1 MFSVCRPAWSLY
13 RQASVWAW
21 TTSLRCSLRSAYTRT
36 PYKGETYTIS
46 RICDRLEVRK
56 NRYLTSRL
64 HNADCDFEMP
74 KRILIADDSEL
85 IRRQVRRMVDS
96 DPQIEVCAEAENGA
110 EAVSKTR
117 KYRPDL
123 VLIDVFM
130 PEVNGFD
137 AVREIKKRV
146 PDTPVV
152 IFTSYDSDTIRNES
166 EKAGAD
172 VVLLKAK
179 GGVELLPTIH
189 KLLDTDPIAA

>member
-1 MFSVCRPAWSLY
+1 MVVIQAGLLDGNNEVEAPFHEIRNFSM
-13 RQASVWAW
+13 
-21 TTSLRCSLRSAYTRT
+21 RSSFVPSSGQR
-36 PYKGETYTIS
+36 
-46 RICDRLEVRK
+46 RK
-56 NRYLTSRL
+56 QPQCTAR
-64 HNADCDFEMP
+64 
-74 KRILIADDSEL
+74 EL

-123 VLIDVFM
+123 VVIDIFM
-130 PEVNGFD
+130 PEVNGLD

-146 PDTPVV
+146 PGTPVV
-152 IFTSYDSDTIRNES
+152 MFTLYDSDTIRGES

-172 VVLLKAK
+172 VVLLKDK

-189 KLLDTDPIAA
+189 NLLNTDPIPA